1 MPAII
6 AQISAAG
13 PHLFAAV
20 RLSLWCVALVMTWT
34 AIERL
39 RDAYT
44 HRALPRGNSAVR
56 LQGEHAVAADALR
69 LGAMAAF
76 AASESFDIMLVTALS
91 CSAGVLAAMARTQM
105 SWAAIRSA
113 LMNSLAIWIAAF
125 VLALET
131 HADLGMALGIGLGV
145 GLAGTEAL
153 EMFKRGAVALAR
165 RIAGAPP
172 VKPDDPVV

>member
-44 HRALPRGNSAVR
+44 LRALPAGNSAVR
-56 LQGEHAVAADALR
+56 LQGEQAVAADALR
-69 LGAMAAF
+69 LGAMVIFAF
-76 AASESFDIMLVTALS
+76 SVAIIQRFTVYLGSDRYPVM
-91 CSAGVLAAMARTQM
+91 GVISLWLLFWIVAR
-105 SWAAIRSA
+105 
-113 LMNSLAIWIAAF
+113 LL
-125 VLALET
+125 
-131 HADLGMALGIGLGV
+131 
-145 GLAGTEAL
+145 
-153 EMFKRGAVALAR
+153 R
-165 RIAGAPP
+165 RISYRPKVTDRVITGLTVMAHGVTFWQAIH
-172 VKPDDPVV
+172 